1 MAKTTQPRRPRR
13 EFDYE
18 FKAGAVRLVLDEG
31 QSVGRVAREP
41 DLTESAFRNWVRRAH
56 ADRTK
61 GQTGLTSEE
70 REELRRLR
78 KEKRRLRVER
88 DVLKNLRARARPS
101 CPKIQTNSRLACR
114 AVSIVIAPWRA
125 PDLGRVG
132 GDVGDSGSPYAQGK
146 HYPAT
151 GCHAPGRKPGS
162 RPGPDLDQNVL
173 GQLRRGNLSLDS
185 GLSGGLFSTAGRPCQ
200 RPATLF
206 GANVAL
212 ENRD

>member
-1 MAKTTQPRRPRR
+1 MNHLGLIQFRGHFLKGGYDDPRWQRR
-13 EFDYE
+13 RSPGDP
-18 FKAGAVRLVLDEG
+18 AGSLITSSRLVRSG
-31 QSVGRVAREP
+31 WCWMRARAWVGWPAS
-41 DLTESAFRNWVRRAH
+41 LTSPNLAFRNWVRRAH

-151 GCHAPGRKPGS
+151 GCHR
-162 RPGPDLDQNVL
+162 
-173 GQLRRGNLSLDS
+173 
-185 GLSGGLFSTAGRPCQ
+185 
-200 RPATLF
+200 
-206 GANVAL
+206 
-212 ENRD
+212 